1 MAQSASIGS
10 WWERWPEMNQP
21 MEEERS
27 ENKFDEI
34 VGDSPA
40 LKRML
45 RLAMKA
51 ARSDAPLLILGEAG
65 SGKELIAR
73 AIHRVSFRRNESFVK
88 INCSLTDHGMLERD
102 LFGHAPRGEGAS
114 PRIGQIEVADNGM
127 VFLQEI
133 AELPLS
139 IQARLLRLL
148 ERREFERVDSTHSIR
163 VNVRLIASTKHDL
176 GERVG
181 EELFREDL
189 YDQLNVFPIP
199 VPPLRERREDI
210 PRLARY
216 FVEKFARRMNKQME
230 GIAPETMSLL
240 VNFDWPGNV
249 RQLENLIE
257 RSVALSEGSALR
269 IAGMELEGPAQPDQL
284 TGS

>member
-1 MAQSASIGS
+1 MPQSESILS
-10 WWERWPEMNQP
+10 WWERWPEMNLS
-21 MEEERS
+21 MEEERA
-27 ENKFDEI
+27 ENRLDDI
-34 VGDSPA
+34 VGDSQA

-45 RLAMKA
+45 GLAMKA

-73 AIHRVSFRRNESFVK
+73 AIHRISVRRNESFVK
-88 INCSLTDHGMLERD
+88 VDCSTPDEGTLERT
-102 LFGHAPRGEGAS
+102 LFGHASDDDGKS
-114 PRIGQIEVADNGM
+114 QKVSQIEAANKGIL
-127 VFLQEI
+127 FLNEI
-133 AELPLS
+133 AQVPLG
-139 IQARLLRLL
+139 IQAKLLRLL
-148 ERREFERVDSTHSIR
+148 ERREFERAGSMHSIR

-210 PRLARY
+210 PQLARY
-216 FVEKFARRMNKQME
+216 FVEKVARRMNKQID
-230 GIAPETMSLL
+230 GIAPETMSFL

-269 IAGMELEGPAQPDQL
+269 IAGMELELPMQSDQRAE
-284 TGS
+284 G